1 MRGLLSY
8 KEGMNKV
15 KVSGLRPN
23 YTIIQNKNVDF
34 FVVQKSHSPEAKSG
48 FARNYLLWCS
58 RKKKAKVNSSNF
70 LNKLAFSFLEIMT

>member
-48 FARNYLLWCS
+48 FARNYLL
-58 RKKKAKVNSSNF
+58 
-70 LNKLAFSFLEIMT
+70 